1 MSLNRIIPL
10 NSLKFCFESNKILTE
25 DTAEPESEAQNI
37 NINAFDDLVGII
49 SEREDCSEAHDRY
62 LSEILQ
68 TNFVHHSHTGES
80 RYIA

>member
-10 NSLKFCFESNKILTE
+10 NFLKFCFESNKILTE

-37 NINAFDDLVGII
+37 NIIAFDDLVGII
-49 SEREDCSEAHDRY
+49 CEREDGSEAHDRY
-62 LSEILQ
+62 LAEILR
-68 TNFVHHSHTGES
+68 TNLAHRRHTGES